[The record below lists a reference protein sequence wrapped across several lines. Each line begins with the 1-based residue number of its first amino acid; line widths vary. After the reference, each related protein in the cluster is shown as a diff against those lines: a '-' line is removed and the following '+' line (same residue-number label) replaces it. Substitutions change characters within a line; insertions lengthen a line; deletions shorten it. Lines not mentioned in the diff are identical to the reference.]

1 MSSMVLSGDTSGAV
15 TISAP
20 AVAGTTTATL
30 QAVTG
35 TLALQSDGV
44 GFSQTW
50 QNVAGSRVLGTT
62 YTNSTGKPIAVSVQV
77 QSTTNG
83 TNTIVV
89 AGVTAAQ
96 TTTQANLGTS
106 LFSSTISSNIEFIYK
121 RPFKYSRGLT
131 LTSY

>member
-106 LFSSTISSNIEFIYK
+106 LFVIVPPGATYVVDNNQATKSV
-121 RPFKYSRGLT
+121 GLWAE
-131 LTSY
+131 LR